1 MSWEILLAMS
11 WEIPLAIAAALV
23 AIFGIVYDPK
33 EAKISVTVVKRIC
46 DLRDWSLDLAIP
58 RGLVFL
64 ALIICGFAILKSAND
79 ERDKKF
85 MKAAI
90 TGTLAATPHV
100 INEIYLQMNQVAKDR
115 YTVLDYSNVSDGMV
129 IFLRR
134 LDKTGSS
141 GPTESIVL
149 STSELAEIRASL
161 ILKEDPSPLLRRV
174 LEQNFSFTNYNE
186 DLYARLCAL
195 FSVSGRQVLFK
206 KPVDCDYDSE
216 RGITLTVNV
225 NNLEQQVIL
234 SVDEIKQYND
244 REAKA
249 AFGAMN
255 ELLRAKVGAIVRP
268 ASDGVPQRSATP
280 QWP

>member
-1 MSWEILLAMS
+1 MPVEIA
-11 WEIPLAIAAALV
+11 LAIAAALV

-33 EAKISVTVVKRIC
+33 EAKISLPAVKSIC
-46 DLRDWSLDLAIP
+46 DLRDWSLRLAVP
-58 RGLVFL
+58 RGLVLL
-64 ALIICGFAILKSAND
+64 ALSICGFAIWKSAND
-79 ERDKKF
+79 DRDKEF

-90 TGTLAATPHV
+90 TDTLAATPDV
-100 INEIYLQMNQVAKDR
+100 INKIFLQMNQVAKDR

-134 LDKTGSS
+134 LDKGSS
-141 GPTESIVL
+141 GPTESMIIN
-149 STSELAEIRASL
+149 TSELAAIRASL
-161 ILKEDPSPLLRRV
+161 ILKEDPSPLLRKV
-174 LEQNFSFTNYNE
+174 LEKNFSFGDYDE

-206 KPVDCDYDSE
+206 KPVHCDYDGE

-225 NNLEQQVIL
+225 NNVEQQVIL
-234 SVDEIKQYND
+234 SVDEIKQYNG

-268 ASDGVPQRSATP
+268 ASDGDPQRSATP
-280 QWP
+280 QRP